1 MENII
6 FLEQKIREISNFQLE
21 LENNGGVT
29 KNGNLF
35 EKIITL
41 EDVILEKFGIPNT
54 PIYNKIL
61 SFNKIP
67 SVIDIKK
74 RIERLSLEA
83 KNYLSQNTKS
93 NIGIL
98 NDAQKFKQEWSEILP
113 EIKVK
118 THIYTIFVFD
128 KILLER
134 KDNIENILNDLLF
147 VESNFDTLD
156 TLGKLEVGMITNI
169 DQTIKHLK
177 EIGVKYVDE
186 YVEEFSIITRWRK

>member
-74 RIERLSLEA
+74 ELKDFPWKPKIIFPKTQNQILE
-83 KNYLSQNTKS
+83 Y
-93 NIGIL
+93 
-98 NDAQKFKQEWSEILP
+98 
-113 EIKVK
+113 
-118 THIYTIFVFD
+118 
-128 KILLER
+128 
-134 KDNIENILNDLLF
+134 
-147 VESNFDTLD
+147 
-156 TLGKLEVGMITNI
+156 
-169 DQTIKHLK
+169 
-177 EIGVKYVDE
+177 
-186 YVEEFSIITRWRK
+186 

>member
-1 MENII
+1 M
-6 FLEQKIREISNFQLE
+6 
-21 LENNGGVT
+21 
-29 KNGNLF
+29 
-35 EKIITL
+35 
-41 EDVILEKFGIPNT
+41 
-54 PIYNKIL
+54 
-61 SFNKIP
+61 
-67 SVIDIKK
+67 
-74 RIERLSLEA
+74 EA